1 MALGA
6 NITAIR
12 KKKGISQSELGKA
25 VGTSE
30 DIIGRYERDEVKP
43 SIEVVIRIAD
53 ALGVSIDFLVGKTSV
68 ELDTKTLNRIQDIQ
82 KLEEKDKDNIFELI
96 DAFIRDRKAKKA
108 YSV

>member
-1 MALGA
+1 
-6 NITAIR
+6 
-12 KKKGISQSELGKA
+12 
-25 VGTSE
+25 
-30 DIIGRYERDEVKP
+30 
-43 SIEVVIRIAD
+43 VIKIAD